1 MEAFRNA
8 LTGRPPFPR
17 NSGKRRFLKSM
28 ASGVTIVHWPRRM
41 AALSSPRVTTCQNCA
56 SKMSDTPKDF
66 SDRLN
71 LALSRAGM
79 NRAQLATACGVAAST
94 ISRWQNVN
102 TPNPALLSVAAKT
115 LGVRREWLVAGTQP
129 MQAPDTPEADSQ
141 IALLEEPSAHRS
153 RYKPPTREQ
162 MYLDLMIGILHEV
175 RKGRKPLEAL
185 EEIHA
190 LLDLLHPMPQ
200 KV

>member
-1 MEAFRNA
+1 
-8 LTGRPPFPR
+8 
-17 NSGKRRFLKSM
+17 
-28 ASGVTIVHWPRRM
+28 
-41 AALSSPRVTTCQNCA
+41 
-56 SKMSDTPKDF
+56 
-66 SDRLN
+66 
-71 LALSRAGM
+71 
-79 NRAQLATACGVAAST
+79 
-94 ISRWQNVN
+94 
-102 TPNPALLSVAAKT
+102 
-115 LGVRREWLVAGTQP
+115 